1 MEEMVMVMEI
11 ALRDGL
17 DLTMAADASFVVFSV
32 VLLSKGRG
40 AFTFYTG
47 FDEPNPTPGRTAGR
61 YGRSVVPQVVKFFA
75 T

>member
-1 MEEMVMVMEI
+1 
-11 ALRDGL
+11 
-17 DLTMAADASFVVFSV
+17 MAVAASFVVSSV

-47 FDEPNPTPGRTAGR
+47 FDEPNPTPGGMVGR
-61 YGRSVVPQVVKFFA
+61 YGRSIVPLVVKFSA